1 MIQLIEKTICGWQP
15 SLEASLLASSSW
27 QPVKTCGWQP
37 SLGSQLAG
45 FQQLAA
51 SLLHLATG
59 SPEGKAAPAGGNVFW
74 KSPLWKRSVVSDVAM
89 LPRNEMYKPPVQDT
103 VEVKMN
109 AAFTDIQE
117 AKQVS

>member
-1 MIQLIEKTICGWQP
+1 MW
-15 SLEASLLASSSW
+15 LAAI
-27 QPVKTCGWQP
+27 T
-37 SLGSQLAG
+37 GSQLAG

-51 SLLHLATG
+51 SKNMWLAAITWKPACWLPTVG
-59 SPEGKAAPAGGNVFW
+59 SQLVASCYWQPEGKAAPAGGNVFW